1 MEYVWFDDA
10 RVVAAD
16 LELFSS
22 SWTAV
27 SLPLPIVI
35 LHPDCALTG
44 DGDVGRLGV
53 PRWWAAERGLCA

>member
-16 LELFSS
+16 VELF
-22 SWTAV
+22 V
-27 SLPLPIVI
+27 VVDGRILPLPIVI

-53 PRWWAAERGLCA
+53 PRWWAKERGLCA